1 MHAVDPAR
9 LDLAREYKAN
19 PIGPHSPELQKL
31 LKLLRWEPVAGRFLV
46 VRPRHDGLWYLAR
59 TTGPKGHPLE
69 IFYHHGYATQPEAHW
84 ALFRKRWEQHTGQVL
99 ILDDDDPIDP
109 AQERGELTLTAS
121 HKPLL
126 GYADQFSM
134 ANGETIAFKIS
145 SAQDQTYHAEIV
157 RLRCADHTGI
167 GMKQTTIETPINGEH
182 VGRFQPTYAGSY
194 AEIEAGDAFAGVAN
208 GFTLQ
213 AYIWP
218 TTPHKGPQAIMGT
231 WDASQGSGYGL
242 MIDEHG
248 ALALQLGDGQYRQV
262 VSTNQALLERHWY
275 LVAAS
280 LDPAPGE
287 VWIAQRPLTQY
298 ARNDSTAARSEPLTV
313 VPGIGGGL
321 RMGAWH
327 TRAAEGPHAGQ
338 AIAESFYNGK
348 LDAPLVAGRALLPEE
363 RGGIVEAAEPA
374 DLRDHVMAQW
384 DFSRDIP
391 TTRITDISP
400 HGRHGHLVNLPTR
413 AMKGHNWDGSEYNW
427 THKLEHYGAIHFHD
441 DDLYDCGW
449 ETDLT
454 WTVPDDL
461 PSGLYCAYLTQQ
473 DAEDYIPFVVRPP
486 RGTARA
492 ALALL
497 LPTASYW
504 AYANRHSEVEWFE
517 RENIVGNFA
526 SVDPTTLFLHEHPE
540 FGVSM
545 YDEHSDGSGVCYASR
560 LRPVLN
566 MRPKERLWQLPADT
580 HIIDWLDQLGLT
592 YDVITEDDLDAEG
605 ETLLNRYQC
614 VITGTH
620 PEYPSKRMLDA
631 YAAFQ
636 NQGGRFVYFGGNGFY
651 WRTAYHPDL
660 PGVIEM
666 RRAEDGIRSWMA
678 GGGEYY
684 HSFTGEL
691 GGMWRRMGR
700 PPQSVAGTGM
710 TAQGFDL
717 STYYERTPE
726 SFDLRAAFI
735 FDGIG
740 ETERIGDFGL
750 IGGGAAGWEIDRVD
764 SALGTPPHALVV
776 ATATNFT
783 SVYHWVKEELTHTHS
798 ANNDETCPFV
808 RCDMVFYETPN
819 GGAVFSTSSI
829 AWAGA
834 LSHNHYDNNVSHL
847 TANVLRRFLDPTP
860 F

>member
-1 MHAVDPAR
+1 MHAVDPSR
-9 LDLAREYKAN
+9 HDLAREYKAN
-19 PIGPHSPELQKL
+19 PIGPHSPDLQKL

-69 IFYHHGYATQPEAHW
+69 IFYRHGYDTQMAAHW
-84 ALFRKRWEQHTGQVL
+84 ALFCKRWEQHTGQVL
-99 ILDDDDPIDP
+99 ILDDDDRLDP
-109 AQERGELTLTAS
+109 TQDGGNLTLNAS
-121 HKPLL
+121 YKPVL
-126 GYADQFSM
+126 GYADQFSV
-134 ANGETIAFKIS
+134 ANGDTIAFKIS
-145 SAQDQTYHAEIV
+145 SAPDTPYHAEII
-157 RLRCADHTGI
+157 RLRCADHSGI
-167 GMKQTTIETPINGEH
+167 GMKQTTIDTPVNGDYM
-182 VGRFQPTYAGSY
+182 GRFQPTYAGSY
-194 AEIEAGDAFAGVAN
+194 VEIEAGDAFHHLAN
-208 GFTLQ
+208 GLTMQ

-231 WDASQGSGYGL
+231 WEASNGSGYGL
-242 MIDEHG
+242 MIDERG
-248 ALALQLGDGQYRQV
+248 ALALQLGDGQQRQV
-262 VSTNQALLERHWY
+262 VSTNVALLERHWY
-275 LVAAS
+275 WVAVS
-280 LDPAPGE
+280 LDPASGE
-287 VWIAQRPLTQY
+287 VWVAQRPLTQY
-298 ARNDSTAARSEPLTV
+298 ARDDSTAARTEPLTV
-313 VPGIGGGL
+313 VPGIGGGV

-327 TRAAEGPHAGQ
+327 AQATEGPHAGR
-338 AIAESFYNGK
+338 AIAEGCYNGK
-348 LDAPLVAGRALLPEE
+348 LDAPLVAGRPLSADE
-363 RGGIVEAAEPA
+363 RDGIPA
-374 DLRDHVMAQW
+374 SATSAGFRHHVIAQW

-391 TTRITDISP
+391 STRVTDISP

-427 THKLEHYGAIHFHD
+427 THKPEHYGAIHFHD

-449 ETDLT
+449 ETDFA

-461 PSGLYCAYLTQQ
+461 PSGLYSVYLTQQ

-492 ALALL
+492 PLALL

-580 HIIDWLDQLGLT
+580 HIIDWLDQIGLA
-592 YDVITEDDLDAEG
+592 YDVITEDDLEAEG
-605 ETLLNRYQC
+605 EALLNRYQC

-636 NQGGRFVYFGGNGFY
+636 NQGGRFIYFGGNGFY
-651 WRTAYHPDL
+651 WRTFYHPDL

-678 GGGEYY
+678 EGGEYY
-684 HSFTGEL
+684 HSTTGEL

-700 PPQSVAGTGM
+700 APQSVAGTGM
-710 TAQGFDL
+710 TAQGFDW

-726 SFDLRAAFI
+726 SFDARAAFI

-740 ETERIGDFGL
+740 ETERIGEFGL
-750 IGGGAAGWEIDRVD
+750 IGGGAAGWEIDRAD
-764 SALGTPPHALVV
+764 ATLGTPPHALVV

-798 ANNDETCPFV
+798 ANTGETCPFV

-834 LSHNHYDNNVSHL
+834 LSHNHYDNNVSRL
-847 TANVLRRFLDPTP
+847 TANVLRRFLDATP
-860 F
+860 L